1 MPKTVLHIVDGLGL
15 SGKTRNLVSIVTRID
30 RRRFSPIVCRLSD
43 EPGPLVEQLDAAG
56 VPLHSIACGDGLNA
70 GAALRIARLARSVS
84 ADVVHCHN
92 PRPMLYG
99 GVAAWALGI
108 RAAVGFLSAFAC
120 QMPDRHYG
128 FLPQRLATVSRRN
141 VYRNRIA
148 AASMRFIVA
157 VSPSLG
163 LRFCRYNGV
172 PVEKLRVIG
181 YGADLRAIDRITAFD
196 AAAHRRRYGFR
207 PEHVVIGSVGRLVE
221 QKDYPTQ
228 LRALALAAAREPAL
242 HMAIAGDGPLRASLE
257 RTAADLG
264 IADRVRFLGHQEDVA
279 AFLRSVDVFA
289 LSSIFEPFGVAILEA
304 QAAGLPVVAT
314 AVNEIPD
321 IVTNGVNG
329 LLVPPCDAT
338 GMAEC
343 FVSLA
348 RERTTRDRLGTR
360 ARVAAQQRT
369 IETVVKAYEDL
380 YDAA

>member
-1 MPKTVLHIVDGLGL
+1 VLHIVDGLGL

-30 RRRFSPIVCRLSD
+30 RRRFSPVVCRLDD
-43 EPGPLVEQLDAAG
+43 EPSPLAAQLDAAS
-56 VPLHSIACGDGLNA
+56 VPLHSIVCAAGVNA
-70 GAALRIARLARSVS
+70 GAALRIARLAHAVG

-99 GVAAWALGI
+99 GIAAWTLGI

-120 QMPDRHYG
+120 QVPDRHYG
-128 FLPQRLATVSRRN
+128 FLPQPLATVSRRN

-172 PVEKLRVIG
+172 PVEKLRVIA
-181 YGADLRAIDRITAFD
+181 YGADLHAIDRITADD
-196 AAAHRRRYGFR
+196 AAAHRRRFGFQA
-207 PEHVVIGSVGRLVE
+207 EHIIIGSVGRLVE

-228 LRALALAAAREPAL
+228 LRALALAAARVPAL
-242 HMAIAGDGPLRASLE
+242 RMAIAGDGPMRASLE

-264 IADRVRFLGHQEDVA
+264 IADRVRFLGHQEDVP
-279 AFLRSVDVFA
+279 AFLRSVDIFA

-321 IVTNGVNG
+321 IVTNGLTG

-338 GMAEC
+338 GMAEH

-348 RERTTRDRLGTR
+348 RERATRDRLGAR

-369 IETVVKAYEDL
+369 LETVVKAYEDL

>member
-1 MPKTVLHIVDGLGL
+1 LPKTVLHIVDGLGL

-360 ARVAAQQRT
+360 ARVVAQQRT